1 MHINTIEYVRR
12 EQTKESHQ
20 TNTALQLPVVLAII
34 RLLMQFPSSQR
45 DKYMDYLLDLVVL
58 KLRTKQDKHRE
69 RARRMLSA
77 IVMVC
82 GPAKLHRV
90 VTKLRDH
97 LIHGY
102 QLHILG
108 YTVVTLLY
116 QMYEPHSRLVHDDR
130 VGGGNNINNTNTKKL
145 AKALKKHQHDT

>member
-1 MHINTIEYVRR
+1 
-12 EQTKESHQ
+12 
-20 TNTALQLPVVLAII
+20 
-34 RLLMQFPSSQR
+34 
-45 DKYMDYLLDLVVL
+45 MDYLLDHVVI

-102 QLHILG
+102 QLHVLG

-116 QMYEPHSRLVHDDR
+116 QMYEPHNRLIQEDR
-130 VGGGNNINNTNTKKL
+130 VTNVTHSGGGSNSSKHTSMA
-145 AKALKKHQHDT
+145 AKRKHAK